1 MAAVLSF
8 LPIDAPPRSAG
19 ALSVDDGVG
28 ASEVAAPLA
37 DRQWF

>member
-8 LPIDAPPRSAG
+8 LP
-19 ALSVDDGVG
+19 DDGVG
-28 ASEVAAPLA
+28 ASKVAAPLA